1 MTRMRRALWIFA
13 LAALLPVVCEAVIQQ
28 QRAQI
33 AVSITINVTPNPLG
47 YAAPPAASDTS
58 GRGIVAKLMLNPKES
73 PRQYRAES
81 LTFTGGNVLAQNQG
95 AVKVE
100 ASVSPNPAGTLLY
113 SNTPGILESQE
124 AGTTVTY
131 TCPYTVTVSTTVAA
145 WTLEHGLFTDME
157 DLTDNTSFTGHDIAN
172 NTHQQ
177 LGTPRPAYTP
187 FIVFSDGQ
195 SWTIADTNGLTKT
208 YCVDLKVTIP
218 ISTTGGQYSSNAV
231 YTLLY

>member
-1 MTRMRRALWIFA
+1 MTRMRRALLLFA
-13 LAALLPVVCEAVIQQ
+13 LVALLPVVCEAVIQQ

-33 AVSITINVTPNPLG
+33 EISITLNVTNPLG
-47 YAAPPAASDTS
+47 YEAPAASDTS
-58 GRGIVAKLMLNPKES
+58 GRGIIAKLMLNPQES
-73 PRQYRAES
+73 PVQYRAES
-81 LTFTGGNVLAQNQG
+81 LHFTGNAVAVNQG
-95 AVKVE
+95 GVKVE

-113 SNTPGILESQE
+113 SNTPGVIFSQN

-131 TCPYTVTVSTTVAA
+131 TCPYTVTVSTTVAS

-157 DLTDNTSFTGHDIAN
+157 DLTHGYAFTGHDLSN

-177 LGTPRPAYTP
+177 TGTPKPAYTP

-195 SWTIADTNGLTKT
+195 SWTIADTNALTKT
-208 YCVDLKVTIP
+208 YCVDLKITVPNTAL
-218 ISTTGGQYSSNAV
+218 TGQYSSNAV

>member
-1 MTRMRRALWIFA
+1 MIRIRRALLIFA
-13 LAALLPVVCEAVIQQ
+13 LVALLPVVCEAVIQQ

-58 GRGIVAKLMLNPKES
+58 GRGIVAKLMLNAHETPK
-73 PRQYRAES
+73 QYRAES
-81 LTFTGGNVLAQNQG
+81 LTFTGGNVVAQSQG
-95 AVKVE
+95 GVKVE

-113 SNTPGILESQE
+113 SNTPGIVESQE
-124 AGTTVTY
+124 AGTTITY
-131 TCPYTVTVSTTVAA
+131 TCPYTVTVSTTVAS

-157 DLTDNTSFTGHDIAN
+157 DLTDSTSFTGHDIAN

-177 LGTPRPAYTP
+177 LGTPKPAYTP

-208 YCVDLKVTIP
+208 YCVDLQVTIP
-218 ISTTGGQYSSNAV
+218 IATTGGQYSSNAV

>member
-1 MTRMRRALWIFA
+1 MTRMMRRALWIFA
-13 LAALLPVVCEAVIQQ
+13 LVALLPVVCEAVIQQ

-33 AVSITINVTPNPLG
+33 AVTITINVTNPLG
-47 YAAPPAASDTS
+47 YKIPPAASDTS
-58 GRGIVAKLMLNPKES
+58 GSGIIATLMLNPKES
-73 PRQYRAES
+73 PRQYHAES
-81 LTFTGGNVLAQNQG
+81 LSFTGGNVVAQNQG
-95 AVKVE
+95 GVKVE

-113 SNTPGILESQE
+113 SNTPGVILSQT

-131 TCPYTVTVSTTVAA
+131 TCPYTVTVSTTVAS

-157 DLTDNTSFTGHDIAN
+157 DLTHNYEFTGHDVAN

-177 LGTPRPAYTP
+177 LGTPKPAFTP

-195 SWTIADTNGLTKT
+195 SWTVADTNGLTKT
-208 YCVDLKVTIP
+208 YCVDLKITIP
-218 ISTTGGQYSSNAV
+218 SANLTGQYSSNAV

>member
-1 MTRMRRALWIFA
+1 MTRMRRALWLFA
-13 LAALLPVVCEAVIQQ
+13 LVALLPVVCEAVIQQ

-33 AVSITINVTPNPLG
+33 AVSITVNVSNPLG
-47 YAAPPAASDTS
+47 YRAPAASDTS
-58 GRGIVAKLMLNPKES
+58 GGGIIAKLMLNPKES

-81 LTFTGGNVLAQNQG
+81 LSFTGPSVLAQNQG
-95 AVKVE
+95 GVKVE

-113 SNTPGILESQE
+113 SNTPGVIFSQM

-131 TCPYTVTVSTTVAA
+131 TCPYTVTVSTTVAS

-157 DLTDNTSFTGHDIAN
+157 DPTHNYTFTGHDVAN
-172 NTHQQ
+172 NTHLQ
-177 LGTPRPAYTP
+177 LGTPKPAFTP

-208 YCVDLKVTIP
+208 YCVDLKITVPAANLT
-218 ISTTGGQYSSNAV
+218 GQYSSNAV